1 MKALF
6 RLGVAVLTA
15 IITGIIA
22 FFTGGEGASL
32 LADVFGDAG
41 IAGIVAALVAWG
53 LGWAMSKLPKDDPA

>member
-22 FFTGGEGASL
+22 FFQGGEGVSL
-32 LADVFGDAG
+32 LSEVFGDAG
-41 IAGIVAALVAWG
+41 IAGIVAAFVAWG
-53 LGWAMSKLPKDDPA
+53 LGWAMSKLPKNDPA